1 MDVKKRP
8 SFLLPAK
15 ILSWK
20 AVRFHPFF
28 QKEKTISSS
37 AFRWQRIRA
46 SAGKSMPPPPVPYHV
61 LRGCMNICLPDEKVF
76 LKEGDAYFS
85 PAHIPFSISAAAN
98 CIFLEIGTTKEALMN
113 KAVKYSGVF
122 QLKDVVPCQA
132 GKVIN
137 RELIDTEG
145 VRFAVISLSAGTI
158 LPEHAAPN
166 DALLFAL
173 DGEAVLTAG
182 ERITRSGQATT
193 SLCPKAIPTI
203 WKQNGFQIR
212 FAPHKSRINGKAAI
226 GSGLFYWNI
235 SFLFP
240 HDNPLES

>member
-1 MDVKKRP
+1 MDVKKETVFSLAGENP
-8 SFLLPAK
+8 
-15 ILSWK
+15 
-20 AVRFHPFF
+20 VM
-28 QKEKTISSS
+28 EGCTISSLLS
-37 AFRWQRIRA
+37 KGEDHFVFCFSLAKDTGISGEIYAAPRL
-46 SAGKSMPPPPVPYHV
+46 YHV

-113 KAVKYSGVF
+113 KAVEYSGVF
-122 QLKDVVPCQA
+122 QLKDVVPWQA

-173 DGEAVLTAG
+173 DGEAVFNCRGTDYTLRAGDNFAMSKGDPHHLEAKTDFKFALLLT
-182 ERITRSGQATT
+182 
-193 SLCPKAIPTI
+193 KA
-203 WKQNGFQIR
+203 
-212 FAPHKSRINGKAAI
+212 
-226 GSGLFYWNI
+226 
-235 SFLFP
+235 
-240 HDNPLES
+240 E

>member
-1 MDVKKRP
+1 
-8 SFLLPAK
+8 
-15 ILSWK
+15 
-20 AVRFHPFF
+20 
-28 QKEKTISSS
+28 
-37 AFRWQRIRA
+37 
-46 SAGKSMPPPPVPYHV
+46 MPPPRLYHV

-113 KAVKYSGVF
+113 KAVEYSGVF

-173 DGEAVLTAG
+173 DGEAVFNCRGTDYTLRAGDNFAMSKGDPHHLEAKTDFKFALLLT
-182 ERITRSGQATT
+182 
-193 SLCPKAIPTI
+193 KA
-203 WKQNGFQIR
+203 
-212 FAPHKSRINGKAAI
+212 
-226 GSGLFYWNI
+226 
-235 SFLFP
+235 
-240 HDNPLES
+240 E

>member
-1 MDVKKRP
+1 
-8 SFLLPAK
+8 
-15 ILSWK
+15 
-20 AVRFHPFF
+20 
-28 QKEKTISSS
+28 
-37 AFRWQRIRA
+37 
-46 SAGKSMPPPPVPYHV
+46 
-61 LRGCMNICLPDEKVF
+61 
-76 LKEGDAYFS
+76 
-85 PAHIPFSISAAAN
+85 
-98 CIFLEIGTTKEALMN
+98 MN
-113 KAVKYSGVF
+113 KAVEYSGVF

-203 WKQNGFQIR
+203 WKQ
-212 FAPHKSRINGKAAI
+212 KRISNSLCSSQKQNKRKGRHWKR
-226 GSGLFYWNI
+226 
-235 SFLFP
+235 SFL
-240 HDNPLES
+240 LEYFFSIST